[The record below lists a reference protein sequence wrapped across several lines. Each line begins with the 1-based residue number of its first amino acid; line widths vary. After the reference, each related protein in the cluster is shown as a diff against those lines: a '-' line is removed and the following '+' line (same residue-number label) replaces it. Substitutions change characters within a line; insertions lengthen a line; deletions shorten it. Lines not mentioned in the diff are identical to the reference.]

1 MGQIEEFVCVLM
13 VGWELGGFVNLRF
26 RTFRKKAYGTRITK
40 VLVWEKRSNLVCVK
54 NSLFSLVYFV

>member
-40 VLVWEKRSNLVCVK
+40 VLVQGKRSNLVC
-54 NSLFSLVYFV
+54 